1 MWTINTL
8 TKWHAKWK
16 WNGMKN
22 STGKQV
28 KHVELINECIDLMRN
43 RDIKFLK
50 VKSHVNIYQN
60 EMSDKLADEGAE
72 IDKVLYN
79 I

>member
-16 WNGMKN
+16 WNGMK
-22 STGKQV
+22 SLTGKQV
-28 KHVELINECIDLMRN
+28 KHVELIYESIDLMRN

-50 VKSHVNIYQN
+50 VISHVNI
-60 EMSDKLADEGAE
+60 L
-72 IDKVLYN
+72 
-79 I
+79 